1 MSSSYILL
9 ANLRAGRCSNT
20 AEVRLLRFW
29 EARNSTLIHGS
40 INSSRIDTFR
50 RRLSEGSVYF
60 LSGFD
65 IARSNPKFRLFDS
78 PVSIRFNDETF
89 FETKTD
95 SDKDIPTE
103 LFRFRSHEQLLTL
116 ANTNRDL
123 PDIVGEVSSVRSTI
137 TDGLRGP
144 QRVMMTLHLE
154 GDVNVCVSMFDDR
167 AVTFQ
172 TKFDEHSS
180 EPKVILFTN
189 INPKVVGGKLF
200 LNATSGTYFY
210 FDCETSAGKEHYE
223 RLVGDRANAS
233 SSKSKVNIEF
243 LCKAEVTNLQSEKGW
258 CYIGCSKCA
267 KKLQPD
273 EISFTCLSCDRE
285 NTTGV
290 LRYRV
295 EFSVADHTD
304 EAVFV
309 AFDIEI
315 AKLTNIQAS
324 EAAHIL
330 GAGVDARVDND
341 FPPFLNEVVGKTFTF
356 QLKLGEF
363 NFTSKHQSFT
373 VSRII
378 SEHERAPLPAFVNDG
393 DNHGPDD
400 NGDGAELADCV
411 AQKIDESTVVNNKA
425 SASNVPYHGPQ
436 AANKQKLVNDGNV
449 KKKAR
454 KE

>member
-1 MSSSYILL
+1 MVT
-9 ANLRAGRCSNT
+9 LR
-20 AEVRLLRFW
+20 
-29 EARNSTLIHGS
+29 
-40 INSSRIDTFR
+40 
-50 RRLSEGSVYF
+50 
-60 LSGFD
+60 
-65 IARSNPKFRLFDS
+65 
-78 PVSIRFNDETF
+78 
-89 FETKTD
+89 
-95 SDKDIPTE
+95 
-103 LFRFRSHEQLLTL
+103 
-116 ANTNRDL
+116 
-123 PDIVGEVSSVRSTI
+123 
-137 TDGLRGP
+137 
-144 QRVMMTLHLE
+144 LE

-172 TKFDEHSS
+172 TKFDEHIS
-180 EPKVILFTN
+180 EPKVILFTS

-200 LNATSGTYFY
+200 LNATSCTHFY

-223 RLVGDRANAS
+223 RLVGDGANAS
-233 SSKSKVNIEF
+233 SSKSKVVSAQKIEPLTVAELNQYVLAADPHNIEF
-243 LCKAEVTNLQSEKGW
+243 LCKVEVTSLQSEKGW

-267 KKLQPD
+267 KKLQRD
-273 EISFTCLSCDRE
+273 ETSFTCLSCDRK
-285 NTTGV
+285 NATGV

-309 AFDIEI
+309 AFDTEI

-324 EAAHIL
+324 EAAHVL
-330 GAGVDARVDND
+330 GVGVNARVDSD

-363 NFTSKHQSFT
+363 NFISKHQSFT

-393 DNHGPDD
+393 GDHGPDD
-400 NGDGAELADCV
+400 NGDGAVGV
-411 AQKIDESTVVNNKA
+411 APKIDESTVVSNRGGDHGPDDNGDGAVGVAPKIDESTVVSNNA
-425 SASNVPYHGPQ
+425 SASNVPYHGSQ

>member
-1 MSSSYILL
+1 MSSYVLL
-9 ANLRAGRCSNT
+9 ANLRAGRCSST

-29 EARNSTLIHGS
+29 EARNVRKDGELMSLDMLLLDEQSTLIHGS
-40 INSSRIDTFR
+40 INSSRVDTFR
-50 RRLSEGSVYF
+50 RRL
-60 LSGFD
+60 
-65 IARSNPKFRLFDS
+65 N
-78 PVSIRFNDETF
+78 
-89 FETKTD
+89 
-95 SDKDIPTE
+95 
-103 LFRFRSHEQLLTL
+103 
-116 ANTNRDL
+116 
-123 PDIVGEVSSVRSTI
+123 IVGEVSSVRSTI

-144 QRVMMTLHLE
+144 QRVMVTLRLE

-172 TKFDEHSS
+172 TKFDEHIS
-180 EPKVILFTN
+180 EPKVILLTS

-200 LNATSGTYFY
+200 LNATSGTHFY

-223 RLVGDRANAS
+223 RLVGDGANAS
-233 SSKSKVNIEF
+233 SSKSKVVSAQKIEPLTVAELNQYVLAADPHNIEF
-243 LCKAEVTNLQSEKGW
+243 LCKAEVTSLQSEKGW

-267 KKLQPD
+267 KKLQRD
-273 EISFTCLSCDRE
+273 ETSFTCLSCDRE
-285 NTTGV
+285 NATGV

-295 EFSVADHTD
+295 AFSVADHTD
-304 EAVFV
+304 AVVFV
-309 AFDIEI
+309 AFDTEI

-330 GAGVDARVDND
+330 GAGVNARVDSD

-363 NFTSKHQSFT
+363 NFASKHQSFT

-378 SEHERAPLPAFVNDG
+378 SEHERAPLPATILTPLQWFQGG
-393 DNHGPDD
+393 DHGPDD
-400 NGDGAELADCV
+400 NGDGAVGV
-411 AQKIDESTVVNNKA
+411 APKIDESTVVSNNA
-425 SASNVPYHGPQ
+425 SASNVPYHGSQ

>member
-1 MSSSYILL
+1 MSSSYVLL

-65 IARSNPKFRLFDS
+65 IARSNPKFRLSDS
-78 PVSIRFNDETF
+78 LVSIRFNDETF

-123 PDIVGEVSSVRSTI
+123 PGISLLFNKLIQLPSFTSINVFFLIFQDIIGEVSFVRSTI
-137 TDGLRGP
+137 TYGLRGP
-144 QRVMMTLHLE
+144 QRVMMTLRLE
-154 GDVNVCVSMFDDR
+154 GMFDDR

-172 TKFDEHSS
+172 TKFDKHSS

-200 LNATSGTYFY
+200 LNATSGTHFY

-223 RLVGDRANAS
+223 R
-233 SSKSKVNIEF
+233 
-243 LCKAEVTNLQSEKGW
+243 
-258 CYIGCSKCA
+258 
-267 KKLQPD
+267 
-273 EISFTCLSCDRE
+273 
-285 NTTGV
+285 
-290 LRYRV
+290 YRV
-295 EFSVADHTD
+295 EFSEADHTD

-330 GAGVDARVDND
+330 VSTQNILHLHGAGVNARVDND

-378 SEHERAPLPAFVNDG
+378 SEHERAPLPAFVNDE
-393 DNHGPDD
+393 DNHGPDE
-400 NGDGAELADCV
+400 NGDGAELADGV
-411 AQKIDESTVVNNKA
+411 APKIDESTVVNNKA

>member
-154 GDVNVCVSMFDDR
+154 GMFDDR

-223 RLVGDRANAS
+223 
-233 SSKSKVNIEF
+233 
-243 LCKAEVTNLQSEKGW
+243 
-258 CYIGCSKCA
+258 
-267 KKLQPD
+267 
-273 EISFTCLSCDRE
+273 
-285 NTTGV
+285 
-290 LRYRV
+290 RYRV

>member
-1 MSSSYILL
+1 MSLDMLL
-9 ANLRAGRCSNT
+9 LD
-20 AEVRLLRFW
+20 EQ
-29 EARNSTLIHGS
+29 STLIHGS

-65 IARSNPKFRLFDS
+65 IARSNPKFRLSDS
-78 PVSIRFNDETF
+78 LVSIRFNDETF

-123 PDIVGEVSSVRSTI
+123 PGISLLFNKLIQLPSFTSINVFFLIFQDIIGEVSFVRSTI
-137 TDGLRGP
+137 TYGLRGP
-144 QRVMMTLHLE
+144 QRVMMTLRLE
-154 GDVNVCVSMFDDR
+154 GMFDDR

-172 TKFDEHSS
+172 TKFDKHSS

-200 LNATSGTYFY
+200 LNATSGTHFY

-223 RLVGDRANAS
+223 R
-233 SSKSKVNIEF
+233 
-243 LCKAEVTNLQSEKGW
+243 
-258 CYIGCSKCA
+258 
-267 KKLQPD
+267 
-273 EISFTCLSCDRE
+273 
-285 NTTGV
+285 
-290 LRYRV
+290 YRV
-295 EFSVADHTD
+295 EFSEADHTD

-330 GAGVDARVDND
+330 VSTQNILHLHGAGVNARVDND

-378 SEHERAPLPAFVNDG
+378 SEHERAPLPAFVNDE
-393 DNHGPDD
+393 DNHGPDE
-400 NGDGAELADCV
+400 NGDGAELADGV
-411 AQKIDESTVVNNKA
+411 APKIDESTVVNNKA

-436 AANKQKLVNDGNV
+436 AANTQKLVNDGNV

>member
-1 MSSSYILL
+1 MSLDMLL
-9 ANLRAGRCSNT
+9 LD
-20 AEVRLLRFW
+20 EQ
-29 EARNSTLIHGS
+29 STLIHGS

-50 RRLSEGSVYF
+50 RRL
-60 LSGFD
+60 
-65 IARSNPKFRLFDS
+65 N
-78 PVSIRFNDETF
+78 
-89 FETKTD
+89 
-95 SDKDIPTE
+95 
-103 LFRFRSHEQLLTL
+103 
-116 ANTNRDL
+116 
-123 PDIVGEVSSVRSTI
+123 IVGEVSSVRSTI

-223 RLVGDRANAS
+223 R
-233 SSKSKVNIEF
+233 
-243 LCKAEVTNLQSEKGW
+243 
-258 CYIGCSKCA
+258 
-267 KKLQPD
+267 
-273 EISFTCLSCDRE
+273 
-285 NTTGV
+285 
-290 LRYRV
+290 YRV

-304 EAVFV
+304 ESVFV

-378 SEHERAPLPAFVNDG
+378 SEHERAPLPATIFTQLRWFQG

-400 NGDGAELADCV
+400 NGDGAELADGV

>member
-1 MSSSYILL
+1 MIGFRVLKILEVESPLLSKEMIKEAHSL
-9 ANLRAGRCSNT
+9 APEML
-20 AEVRLLRFW
+20 W
-29 EARNSTLIHGS
+29 STLIHGS

-65 IARSNPKFRLFDS
+65 IARSNPKFRLSDS

-144 QRVMMTLHLE
+144 QRVMMTLRLE
-154 GDVNVCVSMFDDR
+154 RDVNVCVSMFDDR

-189 INPKVVGGKLF
+189 INPKVVGEKLF

-223 RLVGDRANAS
+223 RLVGDRANAI
-233 SSKSKVNIEF
+233 SSKSKV
-243 LCKAEVTNLQSEKGW
+243 V
-258 CYIGCSKCA
+258 
-267 KKLQPD
+267 P
-273 EISFTCLSCDRE
+273 
-285 NTTGV
+285 
-290 LRYRV
+290 
-295 EFSVADHTD
+295 
-304 EAVFV
+304 
-309 AFDIEI
+309 
-315 AKLTNIQAS
+315 
-324 EAAHIL
+324 
-330 GAGVDARVDND
+330 
-341 FPPFLNEVVGKTFTF
+341 
-356 QLKLGEF
+356 
-363 NFTSKHQSFT
+363 
-373 VSRII
+373 
-378 SEHERAPLPAFVNDG
+378 
-393 DNHGPDD
+393 
-400 NGDGAELADCV
+400 
-411 AQKIDESTVVNNKA
+411 AQKID
-425 SASNVPYHGPQ
+425 P
-436 AANKQKLVNDGNV
+436 
-449 KKKAR
+449 
-454 KE
+454 